1 MRFEIV
7 PQSGENSSQ
16 VVAITFNSKGAWHR
30 VEVDYKEQLLYLD
43 IDYKFTRRDNL
54 GVTEFGSHVMLAS
67 SNRRNTGVKLIM
79 PQIKCKIKNKNFIRI
94 GRVHAR
100 DRGGRRQSGTSLV
113 GPKRQSHWTGVHG
126 QLSTGRPLLPTGRMQ
141 TRRQVRSH
149 QRQSHLRLQRH
160 WIHRQKLPLW

>member
-16 VVAITFNSKGAWHR
+16 LVITFNSKGAWHR
-30 VEVDYKEQLLYLD
+30 VEVDYKEQILYLD
-43 IDYKFTRRDNL
+43 IDYKFFNHLKL
-54 GVTEFGSHVMLAS
+54 GVIEFGSQVMLAS
-67 SNRRNTGVKLIM
+67 SNRRNTGVKIIM
-79 PQIKCKIKNKNFIRI
+79 PQNTNLKKKLIRI

-100 DRGGRRQSGTSLV
+100 DRGGRRQSGASLV

-126 QLSTGRPLLPTGRMQ
+126 QLPTGRPLLPTGRLQ
-141 TRRQVRSH
+141 TRRQVRCH